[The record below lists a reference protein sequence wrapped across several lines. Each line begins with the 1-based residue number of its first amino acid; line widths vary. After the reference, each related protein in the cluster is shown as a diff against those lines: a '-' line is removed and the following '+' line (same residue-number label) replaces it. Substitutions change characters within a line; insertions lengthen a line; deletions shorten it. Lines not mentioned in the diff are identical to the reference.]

1 MTAKKNKSA
10 AADAAPATTPTAP
23 PAEAVV
29 TEAVPAAVP
38 VTPPVED
45 APAEAEVIVRRAGHV
60 PTVSPLGDV
69 AAKTLIVTA
78 RTDGFRRAGRAWSS
92 EPTEVEVAALSE
104 AQIAALLAEPEL
116 AVVVVAE

>member
-1 MTAKKNKSA
+1 M
-10 AADAAPATTPTAP
+10 
-23 PAEAVV
+23 
-29 TEAVPAAVP
+29 P
-38 VTPPVED
+38 VTPPGED
-45 APAEAEVIVRRAGHV
+45 APAEAA
-60 PTVSPLGDV
+60 V

-78 RTDGFRRAGRAWSS
+78 RTNGFRRAGRAWSS